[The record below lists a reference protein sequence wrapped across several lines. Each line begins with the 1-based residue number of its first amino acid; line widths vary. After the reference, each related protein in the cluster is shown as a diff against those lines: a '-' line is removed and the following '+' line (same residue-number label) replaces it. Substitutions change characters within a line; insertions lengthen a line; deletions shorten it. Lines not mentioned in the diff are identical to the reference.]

1 MPRSQPITV
10 ELEEEQA
17 SLERHLASGDY
28 DSPSDVLR
36 AGLRALDREMAV
48 TVQTMREKIR
58 EALDDPRPD
67 IPAQEVLRRLHERH
81 AKRWAGQADDV

>member
-36 AGLRALDREMAV
+36 AGLRALDRERGAFE
-48 TVQTMREKIR
+48 QTIR
-58 EALDDPRPD
+58 ERLKSPDRDRSKARP
-67 IPAQEVLRRLHERH
+67 AAEVLERLRRRH
-81 AKRWAGQADDV
+81 FELWGKMPDEV